1 MVESAA
7 VDTEPGVDAPTVVI
21 NYGGDEKP
29 FEYDPR
35 ETVERLIARAI
46 ERFHL
51 TAQPH
56 QLGLFLDGAELP
68 RDQTLEHAHVKPDVH
83 LLLKQIVVEGG

>member
-1 MVESAA
+1 MVESAE
-7 VDTEPGVDAPTVVI
+7 VDTKPGVDAPAVVI
-21 NYGGDEKP
+21 NYGGDEKS
-29 FEYDPR
+29 FEYDPS

-51 TAQPH
+51 TSRPH

-68 RDQTLEHAHVKPDVH
+68 RDQTLEHAHVKPHAH
-83 LLLKQIVVEGG
+83 LVLKQIVVEGG